1 MGSHVVGATC
11 VSGRGPPIAGVV
23 VVHVSPLLILRVL
36 RTTPTARKPLAT
48 DKPTDIA
55 NVPSSFDTFTVPLCP
70 THPKRKAILAVVLDL
85 KPKRIVVESVQPLS
99 VFTMANFFQPIRRD
113 WHTVVWHRWP

>member
-1 MGSHVVGATC
+1 MEYSFSITTRCSEPAMPPSGCSF
-11 VSGRGPPIAGVV
+11 VSGRGP
-23 VVHVSPLLILRVL
+23 LILRVL

-113 WHTVVWHRWP
+113 WHTVVWHRGP

>member
-1 MGSHVVGATC
+1 M
-11 VSGRGPPIAGVV
+11 PLIAG
-23 VVHVSPLLILRVL
+23 VL

-85 KPKRIVVESVQPLS
+85 KPKRIVVEYREGSREASGACPVDPRAARQWVLFRVPRCRLLL
-99 VFTMANFFQPIRRD
+99 VWVVARR
-113 WHTVVWHRWP
+113 HCAAV